1 MNRNIIFSP
10 GFRESIK
17 NINNENYYVK
27 KNFQELV
34 LGKIENLI
42 YFPKMYP
49 KLENRKY
56 RKIPILNYI
65 IIYRIEKNIIKILD
79 IIPTK
84 TKKSNEIHNLQFK
97 FFNNQD

>member
-1 MNRNIIFSP
+1 MSRNIIFSR
-10 GFRESIK
+10 GFRKSIK
-17 NINNENYYVK
+17 SINNENYYIK

-34 LGKIENLI
+34 LEKVENLI

-65 IIYRIEKNIIKILD
+65 IIYRIEKNTIKILD

-84 TKKSNEIHNLQFK
+84 TKKSNEIHKLQFK
-97 FFNNQD
+97 IF